1 MSENF
6 NVSLPWVQV
15 KCVKIRESKFG
26 TAFVIETSEFSGGY
40 VLGFKVNEVEEAYAA
55 ICNQFTQFIKQPY
68 FGVECV
74 YEEADSQ
81 KRAPEVVQIK
91 ADIIEVV
98 ETGYEQSLAAQ
109 RQRYQIGNV
118 RQQNEDRVEIEMNE
132 DLGLACE
139 RLPPGLSIDQL
150 WKIV

>member
-1 MSENF
+1 M
-6 NVSLPWVQV
+6 

-55 ICNQFTQFIKQPY
+55 ICTAFTQFLKEPY

-74 YEEADSQ
+74 FEEADAP
-81 KRAPEVVQIK
+81 KKAPEVVHLK

-98 ETGYEQSLAAQ
+98 ETGYE
-109 RQRYQIGNV
+109 
-118 RQQNEDRVEIEMNE
+118 
-132 DLGLACE
+132 
-139 RLPPGLSIDQL
+139 
-150 WKIV
+150 

>member
-15 KCVKIRESKFG
+15 KQVKIRESKFG

-55 ICNQFTQFIKQPY
+55 ICNQFTQFIKEPF
-68 FGVECV
+68 FGIKFV
-74 YEEADSQ
+74 YEEADSP
-81 KRAPEVVQIK
+81 KKAPEVIEIK

-98 ETGYEQSLAAQ
+98 ETGYEQSVAA
-109 RQRYQIGNV
+109 
-118 RQQNEDRVEIEMNE
+118 
-132 DLGLACE
+132 
-139 RLPPGLSIDQL
+139 
-150 WKIV
+150 